1 MCELCSGDFQH
12 TLTIE
17 VGEAALLRQR
27 LDDFGALHAIIEDCN
42 VDDEHIQ
49 SALQD
54 EKILPVERDFAL
66 RFLGMSYDDRV
77 SALALANNLYGASS
91 IHGKPAQHA

>member
-1 MCELCSGDFQH
+1 MCELCSGEFER
-12 TLTIE
+12 TLTLE

-27 LDDFGALHAIIEDCN
+27 LDDFGTLHAIIEDCN

-49 SALQD
+49 SALQEPD
-54 EKILPVERDFAL
+54 ILPVERDFCL

-91 IHGKPAQHA
+91 IHGKPAPHA

>member
-1 MCELCSGDFQH
+1 MCELCSGDFKQ

-27 LDDFGALHAIIEDCN
+27 LDDFGPLHAIIEDCN
-42 VDDEHIQ
+42 VDDDNIEAALDSGDL
-49 SALQD
+49 SA
-54 EKILPVERDFAL
+54 VERDFCL

-77 SALALANNLYGASS
+77 SSLALAANLYGAVS
-91 IHGKPAQHA
+91 IHGKHGDA